1 MSVWEE
7 SGIRFDFS
15 GAAHSEKHDAE
26 NRAFPAVDFLVHET
40 PGNWLYV
47 EVKNWEP
54 ASLPAHAQA
63 ESRADFAA
71 KMQSAVFYQE
81 LRNKFLGTSAF
92 LTLMKKPQP
101 TQRVLFVVVLES
113 PILTSE
119 FLSHAITRMRGQLPN
134 RPNKGMEWAVSF
146 DVAVVSVAE
155 WNKRFTNYPATVI

>member
-15 GAAHSEKHDAE
+15 GAAHSEKHDEE
-26 NRAFPAVDFLVHET
+26 NRKFPAVDFLVHET

-71 KMQSAVFYQE
+71 KMRSAVFYQE

-92 LTLMKKPQP
+92 FDADEKAAADRAGRVRSGFGVP
-101 TQRVLFVVVLES
+101 TSDKR
-113 PILTSE
+113 
-119 FLSHAITRMRGQLPN
+119 
-134 RPNKGMEWAVSF
+134 VSF
-146 DVAVVSVAE
+146 PCD
-155 WNKRFTNYPATVI
+155 NKDAWTTAKPTEQRHRMGGFV